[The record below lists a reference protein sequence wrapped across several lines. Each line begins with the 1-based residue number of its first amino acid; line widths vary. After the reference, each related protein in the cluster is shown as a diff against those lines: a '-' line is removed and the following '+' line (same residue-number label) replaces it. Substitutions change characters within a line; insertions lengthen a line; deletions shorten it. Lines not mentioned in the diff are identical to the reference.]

1 MLQRGTVLGYR
12 YEIIEEI
19 GSGGMATVYKAI
31 DTKLNRNVAVK
42 VLKAEYSSQKEFVD
56 KFKAEAQ
63 AAAGLMHHNI
73 VNVYD
78 VGDEAGLY
86 YIVMELVEGITL
98 KSYIEK
104 KIRLSYKE
112 AVSIA
117 IQVAMGIEA
126 AHNSGIIHR
135 DIKPQNIIISK
146 EGKVKVAD
154 FGIARAA
161 TSNTI
166 TSHAMGSVHYTS
178 PEQARGGYSDEKSD
192 IYSIGITLFEM
203 LTGHVPFDGETTV
216 SIAIKQIQEEMPS
229 PKLYVP
235 DLPTCIEKIVFK
247 CTQKNSDRRYAETAE
262 LVKDLK
268 QSLIT
273 PDEDFVEIK
282 DANSNGGTKIMK
294 RHNEQSYEE
303 DGIPVYEKREIEY
316 FDDHDDDD
324 AGMEIFNFIE
334 EDFDDGEMNPF
345 PKPVPTN
352 EEVEQFSPVTE
363 MDDDSEEAEEAYRR
377 QLERERIRRERTNQ
391 KRQNRRSDRR
401 QEKPR
406 NERRSNRPNDEFED
420 DVDENIGGV
429 ISVFFAIAALVLALG
444 AIVAVVSFS
453 GLFGKKGSTS
463 NGTVVTEGFVSAP
476 NVVGMDINTAQS
488 VLANAGLTAKASYGD
503 STQYDKDIICAQD
516 IAPGT
521 EIKKGSVL
529 VLVISSGKVASG
541 PEVPDVTGMIEA
553 EARAKLEIDGFEMKI
568 EHDFSD
574 TVPEKKII
582 SQMPLAGTVV
592 ESGSTVTVVISDGE
606 ETQESIVPDIIGK
619 DKETAIEM
627 LTEANLIYDTISE
640 ESNDSVAPNVVLSQ
654 TVQAGE
660 TVDIGT
666 TVNFTI
672 SKGPAAFACSFSVGM
687 PPNYMEGTEAFI
699 TLTDATNTQTI
710 DNVKTSTFPYNL
722 VKTGIQGFE
731 SGLITVTYTTVDGS
745 METTAPVAVVFAKE

>member
-19 GSGGMATVYKAI
+19 GSGGMATVYKGM
-31 DTKLNRNVAVK
+31 DSKLNRYVAVK
-42 VLKAEYSSQKEFVD
+42 VLKAEYSTQEEFVD

-78 VGDEAGLY
+78 VGDEDGLY

-146 EGKVKVAD
+146 DGKVKVAD

-235 DLPTCIEKIVFK
+235 DLPTCIEQIVFK
-247 CTQKNSDRRYAETAE
+247 CTQKNSDRRYSETAE

-294 RHNEQSYEE
+294 RERDSFSAYEGGNVEYLDDQSDDNQGMQIFDFDEE
-303 DGIPVYEKREIEY
+303 D
-316 FDDHDDDD
+316 
-324 AGMEIFNFIE
+324 
-334 EDFDDGEMNPF
+334 DFDDGAINPF
-345 PKPVPTN
+345 PKPVIN
-352 EEVEQFSPVTE
+352 EPINAINPQVEAVE
-363 MDDDSEEAEEAYRR
+363 IEDESEEADEAYRR
-377 QLERERIRRERTNQ
+377 QLERERIRRERAKQ
-391 KRQNRRSDRR
+391 KRTNRKPEKSRNSASRR
-401 QEKPR
+401 YAE
-406 NERRSNRPNDEFED
+406 EELED
-420 DVDENIGGV
+420 DVDENMGGV
-429 ISVFFAIAALVLALG
+429 LSVFFAIAALVIALV
-444 AIVAVVSFS
+444 AIVAVVKFS
-453 GLFGKKGSTS
+453 GLLGKKGSS
-463 NGTVVTEGFVSAP
+463 ADTVVSEGYVNAP
-476 NVVGMDINTAQS
+476 NVVGMDLTTAEN
-488 VLANAGLTAKASYGD
+488 VLKNAGLKAKGSYGD

-521 EIKKGSVL
+521 EIKKGTEIVI
-529 VLVISSGKVASG
+529 VISSGKVAQG
-541 PEVPDVTGMIEA
+541 PAVPDVTGMIEA
-553 EARAKLEIDGFEMKI
+553 EARAKLEIEGFVMKV
-568 EHDFSD
+568 EHEFSD

-582 SQMPLAGTVV
+582 SQLPLAGTNVD
-592 ESGSTVTVVISDGE
+592 SGSTVTVIISDGE
-606 ETQESIVPDIIGK
+606 EKPEAEVPDIIGK
-619 DKETAIEM
+619 DKDTAIAM
-627 LTEANLIYDTISE
+627 LTEANLIYDSISE

-654 TVQAGE
+654 TVAAGE
-660 TVDIGT
+660 IVGIGT
-666 TVNFTI
+666 TVNFTV
-672 SKGPAAFACSFSVGM
+672 SKGPSSYACSFSVGM
-687 PPNYMEGTEAFI
+687 PANFMQGTEAFI

-710 DNVKTSTFPYNL
+710 ANVTTSSFPYNL
-722 VKTGIQGFE
+722 VKTDIQGYE
-731 SGLITVTYTTVDGS
+731 SGLITVTYMTNDGS
-745 METTAPVAVVFAKE
+745 METTSPVAVVFAKE